1 MQRRDP
7 AASFAVAAGRHQGW
21 FRDSSSTIS
30 HEGRSPT
37 DAKGQ
42 RNKHLLTLGS
52 EEDNLYL
59 GIRGQGGAMEVFK
72 KRGIPWWKSSRSGD
86 DSQREGP
93 TRNMASSQV
102 ACVNFL
108 LPLAE
113 IPGALTAALR
123 AIDDD
128 VARVVEI
135 GLGGNTSPVEFEW
148 TGVDGTLEGKGTRGA
163 NATSIDAFLVAE
175 TKVGRKRAYLLEWK
189 YVEDYLRAT
198 EDFKGNGKSGDT
210 RRERYLELYRGEF
223 SSFDLEAV
231 PHLDEFM
238 YEPFYQIMRQRL
250 LVLQRRFKG
259 ECRGMHEGRLGAWH
273 GSAWPVRW
281 ILASPRATVAAQPAR
296 TVPGAASPAPPGRP
310 AAS

>member
-1 MQRRDP
+1 MP
-7 AASFAVAAGRHQGW
+7 
-21 FRDSSSTIS
+21 
-30 HEGRSPT
+30 
-37 DAKGQ
+37 K
-42 RNKHLLTLGS
+42 GS

-59 GIRGQGGAMEVFK
+59 GIRGEGGAIEVFK

-86 DSQREGP
+86 DSKGDRP

-189 YVEDYLRAT
+189 YAEDYLKT
-198 EDFKGNGKSGDT
+198 KPDFKGNGPAGNT
-210 RRERYLELYRGEF
+210 RRKRYGDIYRAQY
-223 SSFDLEAV
+223 SSFDPVAA
-231 PHLDEFM
+231 PGLDEFM

-250 LVLQRRFKG
+250 LADRMVHRGELCVDEAKVVVVVPEENRAYRNIAQGGKTTSPPLVRRFPQLGTVEAVIRASLKEPDSQFGVVAPSQLLAGVVSTFPG
-259 ECRGMHEGRLGAWH
+259 E
-273 GSAWPVRW
+273 
-281 ILASPRATVAAQPAR
+281 TVEWANYWR
-296 TVPGAASPAPPGRP
+296 ERYGV
-310 AAS
+310 